1 MSDDIFFLNKF
12 DTERRN
18 FLRRTE
24 LFAFAR
30 ELRARSNNKLFLSAA
45 SIDSDVEKGRMVT
58 EHGIPAMHIEIK
70 YPNSRKDREYNLEAI
85 HTAGFDYGTNSLA
98 KSKQK
103 AYVMRRIA
111 TVREPLR
118 SFHVAIKQGED
129 TWFYNVIQRLVSRY
143 MGRLLEQH
151 RVESRFTPN
160 FHNSTQEWLLRVLGG
175 YSHRADFPTSV
186 ENEVATKLAEYEN
199 RNNFLKQVHALTG
212 VMFDRAE
219 KWLVGRIPDG
229 YVVAAFDPRALVR
242 YISEAAIEGNTYLD
256 INHSHIP
263 FTVKPQPYL
272 SLDDV
277 PSDIRDDM
285 MSALHLQR
293 VMRESAHPEITGIDS
308 DNIFA
313 KTSAFYMSNEGGW
326 MTYGYQH
333 RPLQWIIAD
342 KG

>member
-12 DTERRN
+12 SPEQRSS
-18 FLRRTE
+18 LRRTE

-30 ELRARSNNKLFLSAA
+30 ELRARSNNKLFLSTA
-45 SIDSDVEKGRMVT
+45 SIDAYVEKGKMVT

-70 YPNSRKDREYNLEAI
+70 YPNSRKDREYNLESV
-85 HTAGFDYGTNSLA
+85 HTAGFDYSTNSLA

-118 SFHVAIKQGED
+118 AFNVAVKQGDDE
-129 TWFYNVIQRLVSRY
+129 WFHNVLLRLVNRY
-143 MGRLLEQH
+143 MGKLLELH

-160 FHNSTQEWLLRVLGG
+160 FHNATQEWLLRVLGG
-175 YSHRADFPTSV
+175 YSHRADFPASV

-199 RNNFLKQVHALTG
+199 RNNFLKQVRALTG

-229 YVVAAFDPRALVR
+229 YIVAAFDPRALVR
-242 YISEAAIEGNTYLD
+242 YISEAAIEGNVYLD
-256 INHSHIP
+256 IRREHIP
-263 FTVKPQPYL
+263 FTVKPRPYL

-293 VMRESAHPEITGIDS
+293 VMRESAYPEITGIDS
-308 DNIFA
+308 DKIFA
-313 KTSAFYMSNEGGW
+313 KTSAFHMSNEGGW